1 MKKNIVILGLS
12 GVILFLLGGIVF
24 SKFNLLEN
32 QEKTE
37 IQAAVPNSVD
47 SSNAQEQTQENT
59 EQQTQEQTDEQIQ
72 QQAQEQE
79 IANEVTI
86 EGISLLDNQAKTIMA
101 FTTSELNKVVGY
113 NLTISNVSDYGIALS
128 STDTWLRC
136 GYSEEVADMIVSS
149 ISSHENVSHILD
161 KMANEYVSGIKII
174 HIHNPGK
181 NKIEIGAYD

>member
-32 QEKTE
+32 QENTD
-37 IQAAVPNSVD
+37 IQVEYVKQDQNQQETAPNNTD
-47 SSNAQEQTQENT
+47 SSDIQEQ
-59 EQQTQEQTDEQIQ
+59 
-72 QQAQEQE
+72 AP
-79 IANEVTI
+79 ASEVTI

-101 FTTSELNKVVGY
+101 FSTSELNKVVGY
-113 NLTISNVSDYGIALS
+113 DLTTSNVSDYHLALS
-128 STDTWLRC
+128 STDIWVRC
-136 GYSEEVADMIVSS
+136 GYSEEVAAMIGSS

-161 KMANEYVSGIKII
+161 KMANENVSGIKII

-181 NKIEIGAYD
+181 IEIGAYE

>member
-47 SSNAQEQTQENT
+47 SSND
-59 EQQTQEQTDEQIQ
+59 QTQEQTDEQIQ

-86 EGISLLDNQAKTIMA
+86 QGISLLDNQAKTIMA

-113 NLTISNVSDYGIALS
+113 DLTTSNVSDYGIALS